1 MLATLAAASALLLAP
16 IPPQDAFQL
25 PDVKQCV
32 RGGGTLTVKMR
43 RLAGEAAWRSATVKI
58 NGKRVLRVT
67 QPRPTRAIRVRDLP
81 STKFKLTVDART
93 DDGRSATVSRNYH
106 PCPAGGRPTVTF
118 PAGAPPTTLIKR
130 DLIKGTGVRVR
141 PGQIMRVHYVMAAWS
156 TRKVVDSSWS
166 RGEPFDF
173 EFGSGQVIRGW
184 DEGLK
189 GMRVGGR
196 RELVMPPRYAYGEDG
211 VPPAIKSDETLVS
224 VVDLIA
230 VRD

>member
-43 RLAGEAAWRSATVKI
+43 RLEGEAAWRSATVKI
-58 NGKRVLRVT
+58 NGKRVVRVT
-67 QPRPTRAIRVRDLP
+67 DPRPARAIRVRNLP

-118 PAGAPPTTLIKR
+118 PAGAPPTTLVKR
-130 DLIKGTGVRVR
+130 DLIKGTGVRIR

-156 TRKVVDSSWS
+156 TRQVIDSSWAAA
-166 RGEPFDF
+166 RAVRLRVRLR
-173 EFGSGQVIRGW
+173 SGDQ
-184 DEGLK
+184 GL
-189 GMRVGGR
+189 GR
-196 RELVMPPRYAYGEDG
+196 RTQGHAGRR
-211 VPPAIKSDETLVS
+211 PARARHAAS
-224 VVDLIA
+224 VRLRRGRRPA
-230 VRD
+230 GHQVRRDAGLRWSI